1 VFAVRIL
8 FLNWRDTRNPEGGG
22 SERYVESVATR
33 LAREG
38 HVVTVFCAAHR
49 AAPRDETIDGV
60 RYVRRG
66 SKLGVYPQALWQ
78 LATRRLGRI
87 DVVVDVQN
95 GVPFFSRL
103 VTRKPV
109 VVLVHHVH
117 REQWRVVYGP
127 VRARIGWWLESRIAP
142 ALYRHCQYIAVSGA
156 TRDELVGLRVDGHRI
171 AVVHNGSEPAL
182 LPTVS
187 RSDQPL
193 LCVLGRL
200 VPHKRVEHA
209 FETVRRLAP
218 EVPGLRLI
226 VVGQG
231 WWEERLRAAA
241 AEAGVEDLVHF
252 AGYLEDGEKHA
263 ALATSWVL
271 LTPSLKEG
279 WGLSI
284 VEAASHGVPTVAYH
298 SAGGVAESVHDGET
312 GLLVDDDVDAFIA
325 ATRLLLTDAQLR
337 ERMGAAARLR
347 AKEFTWDA
355 AAASFLAVLRT
366 AVRGETRHDRDP
378 VAGPGSSPVDLEN
391 AGQRLP

>member
-33 LAREG
+33 LAGEG
-38 HVVTVFCAAHR
+38 HVVTVFCAAHGS
-49 AAPRDETIDGV
+49 APADETIDGV

-66 SKLGVYPQALWQ
+66 SKLGVYPQALWH
-78 LATRRLGRI
+78 LAMRRLGRI

-127 VRARIGWWLESRIAP
+127 LRARIGWWLESRAAP
-142 ALYRHCQYIAVSGA
+142 ALYRRCQYVAVSGV
-156 TRDELVGLRVDGHRI
+156 TRDELVGLGVDHHRI

-182 LPTVS
+182 LPTVK
-187 RSDQPL
+187 RSAEPL

-209 FETVRRLAP
+209 LETLRRLALELP
-218 EVPGLRLI
+218 DLRLV

-231 WWEERLRAAA
+231 WWEDRLRTAA
-241 AEAGVEDLVHF
+241 AEAGVDHLVHF

-263 ALATSWVL
+263 ALAKSWVL

-284 VEAASHGVPTVAYH
+284 VEAASHGVPTVAYR

-312 GLLVDDDVDAFIA
+312 GLLVDDDLDAFVE

-337 ERMGAAARLR
+337 ERTGNAARHR

-355 AAASFLAVLRT
+355 AAASFVAVLRT
-366 AVRGETRHDRDP
+366 AARGETRHDRDP
-378 VAGPGSSPVDLEN
+378 VAVSDSSPGDLQD